1 LGLGEQAQDFLITF
15 DLANRRK
22 ETLFMGRQASF
33 HINSQYQQNRQRPFS
48 PLASLGCLPLL
59 FIVALFVTC
68 FLATGNATAEMLFQS
83 PQSPPT
89 QPSPEQPPAEQ
100 PPAEQPPAEQPPAEQ
115 PPVEQLPTEQ
125 PSAEQPTAEQPP
137 VEQPPAE
144 QPTAEQPPVEQP
156 SAEQPLPESGPLPG
170 PSTSEAPLSQ
180 EPPLPESPK
189 TGKDELSL
197 ENEQASNFILDEA
210 ELIDT
215 VVVSGA
221 YIWLCCGVI
230 LFLLIP
236 LFLLLVYIRGR
247 SKIVQEE
254 GP

>member
-1 LGLGEQAQDFLITF
+1 
-15 DLANRRK
+15 
-22 ETLFMGRQASF
+22 MGRQASF
-33 HINSQYQQNRQRPFS
+33 HINSQYQHNRQRPFS
-48 PLASLGCLPLL
+48 PLASFGCLPLL

-68 FLATGNATAEMLFQS
+68 FLATGNVTAEMLFQS
-83 PQSPPT
+83 PQSPPA
-89 QPSPEQPPAEQ
+89 QPPAEQPPAEQ

-115 PPVEQLPTEQ
+115 PP
-125 PSAEQPTAEQPP
+125 AEQPTAEQPP
-137 VEQPPAE
+137 AEQPPAE
-144 QPTAEQPPVEQP
+144 QPPTEQPPAEQPSPAEQPP
-156 SAEQPLPESGPLPG
+156 AESGSPPG

-180 EPPLPESPK
+180 EPLPESSEA
-189 TGKDELSL
+189 GRDELSL
-197 ENEQASNFILDEA
+197 EDEQASNFILDEA

-221 YIWLCCGVI
+221 YVWLCCGVI